1 MPHSLRDVVR
11 QLGAPSCAP
20 ARATTAR
27 CFWIG
32 GAGAGEREREAGR
45 RGRHPGRRSLAV
57 EDADVAAARRLDPS
71 LLRTGDGGGGRMEPH
86 ATDAPASA
94 GLGSPPASG
103 VHLLQLLRCMRYDA
117 SLPLAI
123 VPEPLHAQYGALDA
137 GGSTGGEP
145 GPAARDALRRLV
157 ARYEGQVLA
166 LATALLVSG
175 GKAHAAALRE
185 APVTGP
191 DGEGRA
197 RAPPRAEPPLVLEL
211 PSTKLPLTKRPST
224 KRPLT
229 PLVLELPLTKLPS
242 TKLPSTKLPSTPLV
256 LELPSERLS
265 PRATDAAWTAVL
277 VEVLGLHDTT

>member
-1 MPHSLRDVVR
+1 
-11 QLGAPSCAP
+11 
-20 ARATTAR
+20 
-27 CFWIG
+27 
-32 GAGAGEREREAGR
+32 
-45 RGRHPGRRSLAV
+45 
-57 EDADVAAARRLDPS
+57 
-71 LLRTGDGGGGRMEPH
+71 
-86 ATDAPASA
+86 
-94 GLGSPPASG
+94 
-103 VHLLQLLRCMRYDA
+103 MRYDA

-137 GGSTGGEP
+137 GGSTGGGSTGGEP

-211 PSTKLPLTKRPST
+211 PSTKLPAT
-224 KRPLT
+224 KRPL
-229 PLVLELPLTKLPS
+229 
-242 TKLPSTKLPSTPLV
+242 TPLV

>member
-1 MPHSLRDVVR
+1 
-11 QLGAPSCAP
+11 
-20 ARATTAR
+20 
-27 CFWIG
+27 
-32 GAGAGEREREAGR
+32 
-45 RGRHPGRRSLAV
+45 
-57 EDADVAAARRLDPS
+57 
-71 LLRTGDGGGGRMEPH
+71 
-86 ATDAPASA
+86 
-94 GLGSPPASG
+94 
-103 VHLLQLLRCMRYDA
+103 
-117 SLPLAI
+117 

-229 PLVLELPLTKLPS
+229 PLVLELPLTKLPL
-242 TKLPSTKLPSTPLV
+242 TKRPSTKRPLTPLV

>member
-1 MPHSLRDVVR
+1 M
-11 QLGAPSCAP
+11 
-20 ARATTAR
+20 
-27 CFWIG
+27 
-32 GAGAGEREREAGR
+32 
-45 RGRHPGRRSLAV
+45 
-57 EDADVAAARRLDPS
+57 
-71 LLRTGDGGGGRMEPH
+71 
-86 ATDAPASA
+86 
-94 GLGSPPASG
+94 
-103 VHLLQLLRCMRYDA
+103 
-117 SLPLAI
+117 
-123 VPEPLHAQYGALDA
+123 PEPLNAQYGALDA

-185 APVTGP
+185 TPVTAP

-211 PSTKLPLTKRPST
+211 PLTKL
-224 KRPLT
+224 PLT
-229 PLVLELPLTKLPS
+229 PLVLELP
-242 TKLPSTKLPSTPLV
+242 
-256 LELPSERLS
+256 SEHLS

>member
-1 MPHSLRDVVR
+1 
-11 QLGAPSCAP
+11 
-20 ARATTAR
+20 
-27 CFWIG
+27 
-32 GAGAGEREREAGR
+32 
-45 RGRHPGRRSLAV
+45 
-57 EDADVAAARRLDPS
+57 
-71 LLRTGDGGGGRMEPH
+71 
-86 ATDAPASA
+86 
-94 GLGSPPASG
+94 
-103 VHLLQLLRCMRYDA
+103 MRYDA
-117 SLPLAI
+117 SLPLALVPGPLYAQYDASLPLAL

>member
-1 MPHSLRDVVR
+1 
-11 QLGAPSCAP
+11 
-20 ARATTAR
+20 
-27 CFWIG
+27 
-32 GAGAGEREREAGR
+32 
-45 RGRHPGRRSLAV
+45 
-57 EDADVAAARRLDPS
+57 
-71 LLRTGDGGGGRMEPH
+71 MEPH
-86 ATDAPASA
+86 ATDKPASA
-94 GLGSPPASG
+94 VLGSPPASG

-117 SLPLAI
+117 SLPLAL

-185 APVTGP
+185 APVTAP

-211 PSTKLPLTKRPST
+211 PSTKLPAT
-224 KRPLT
+224 KRPL
-229 PLVLELPLTKLPS
+229 
-242 TKLPSTKLPSTPLV
+242 TPLV

>member
-57 EDADVAAARRLDPS
+57 EDADVAAARRLVPSLLRNQRNQGDQRNQGNQRNQGDQGVDPS
-71 LLRTGDGGGGRMEPH
+71 LLRTGDGDGGRMEPH

-94 GLGSPPASG
+94 VLGSPPASG

-185 APVTGP
+185 APVTAP

-197 RAPPRAEPPLVLEL
+197 RAPPRAEP
-211 PSTKLPLTKRPST
+211 
-224 KRPLT
+224 
-229 PLVLELPLTKLPS
+229 
-242 TKLPSTKLPSTPLV
+242 PLV

-277 VEVLGLHDTT
+277 VEVLDLHDTT

>member
-1 MPHSLRDVVR
+1 
-11 QLGAPSCAP
+11 
-20 ARATTAR
+20 
-27 CFWIG
+27 
-32 GAGAGEREREAGR
+32 
-45 RGRHPGRRSLAV
+45 
-57 EDADVAAARRLDPS
+57 
-71 LLRTGDGGGGRMEPH
+71 
-86 ATDAPASA
+86 
-94 GLGSPPASG
+94 
-103 VHLLQLLRCMRYDA
+103 MRYDA
-117 SLPLAI
+117 SLPLAL

-137 GGSTGGEP
+137 GGSTGGGSTGGEP

-185 APVTGP
+185 APVTAP

-211 PSTKLPLTKRPST
+211 PLTKLPLTKLPAT

-229 PLVLELPLTKLPS
+229 PLVLELP
-242 TKLPSTKLPSTPLV
+242 
-256 LELPSERLS
+256 SERLG

>member
-1 MPHSLRDVVR
+1 
-11 QLGAPSCAP
+11 
-20 ARATTAR
+20 
-27 CFWIG
+27 
-32 GAGAGEREREAGR
+32 
-45 RGRHPGRRSLAV
+45 
-57 EDADVAAARRLDPS
+57 
-71 LLRTGDGGGGRMEPH
+71 
-86 ATDAPASA
+86 
-94 GLGSPPASG
+94 
-103 VHLLQLLRCMRYDA
+103 MRYDA

-175 GKAHAAALRE
+175 GKT
-185 APVTGP
+185 PVTAP

-211 PSTKLPLTKRPST
+211 P
-224 KRPLT
+224 
-229 PLVLELPLTKLPS
+229 LTKLPS
-242 TKLPSTKLPSTPLV
+242 TKRPLTPLV